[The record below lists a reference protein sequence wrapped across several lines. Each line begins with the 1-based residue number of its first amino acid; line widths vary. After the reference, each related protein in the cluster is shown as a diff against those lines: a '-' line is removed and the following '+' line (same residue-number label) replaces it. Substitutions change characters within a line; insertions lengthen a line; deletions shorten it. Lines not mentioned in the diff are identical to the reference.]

1 MKKETIKVRIKD
13 TGEIVN
19 VEKVGENAYLDAE
32 NKEVYNREDFDEV
45 GEETPKNGFTV
56 MSPEEFINNI
66 KSLVGEREKAA
77 KNEFAKMML
86 SYEMSLTIEV
96 VKKRPFMSPDRVYK
110 KVSKIVKNTLER
122 LD

>member
-1 MKKETIKVRIKD
+1 MKVRIKD

-32 NKEVYNREDFDEV
+32 NKEVYNREDFDEI
-45 GEETPKNGFTV
+45 GEETPKNVFTV

-77 KNEFAKMML
+77 KDEFAKMLL
-86 SYEMSLTIEV
+86 SYEMSLTLEV
-96 VKKRPFMSPDRVYK
+96 LKKRPFMSPDRIHKRVQ
-110 KVSKIVKNTLER
+110 KIVKNTLTR
-122 LD
+122 L